1 MLCVK
6 TCGIWLRVVL
16 RKKFPALNAYFR
28 KEYTVTNEFWQD
40 FKHLQRYNMLIK
52 EYNY

>member
-1 MLCVK
+1 MLYVK

-28 KEYTVTNEFWQD
+28 KEYKVTNEFLARFQT
-40 FKHLQRYNMLIK
+40 FTKTQYVN
-52 EYNY
+52 